1 MVLKKRSWD
10 QIWLCWPNTASY
22 SGYVA
27 SQFKKLQTDL
37 RNQGQIKWKHA
48 MHLIRLLISGIDILR
63 NQRVAVDVGEHRDEL
78 LAIRKGEMR
87 WEQVDELRKRFH
99 KEFDRAFASTSLPER
114 PDYLKANELLIQA
127 RRSALS
133 D

>member
-1 MVLKKRSWD
+1 MALKKPSWD

-63 NQRVAVDVGEHRDEL
+63 NQRVAVDVGEHRYEL
-78 LAIRKGEMR
+78 LAI
-87 WEQVDELRKRFH
+87 
-99 KEFDRAFASTSLPER
+99 R

>member
-1 MVLKKRSWD
+1 MVLKKPSWD
-10 QIWLCWPNTASY
+10 QIWLCWLNTASY

-78 LAIRKGEMR
+78 LAIR
-87 WEQVDELRKRFH
+87 
-99 KEFDRAFASTSLPER
+99 
-114 PDYLKANELLIQA
+114 PDYLKANELLTQA

>member
-1 MVLKKRSWD
+1 MVLKKPSWD
-10 QIWLCWPNTASY
+10 QIWLCWPNTASH

-78 LAIRKGEMR
+78 LAIR
-87 WEQVDELRKRFH
+87 
-99 KEFDRAFASTSLPER
+99 

>member
-1 MVLKKRSWD
+1 
-10 QIWLCWPNTASY
+10 
-22 SGYVA
+22 
-27 SQFKKLQTDL
+27 
-37 RNQGQIKWKHA
+37 

-87 WEQVDELRKRFH
+87 WEQVDEVRKRFH

>member
-1 MVLKKRSWD
+1 MALKKPSWD
-10 QIWLCWPNTASY
+10 PIWLCWPNTASY

-63 NQRVAVDVGEHRDEL
+63 NQRVAVDLGEHRDEL
-78 LAIRKGEMR
+78 LAI
-87 WEQVDELRKRFH
+87 
-99 KEFDRAFASTSLPER
+99 R

-127 RRSALS
+127 RRSAMS

>member
-1 MVLKKRSWD
+1 
-10 QIWLCWPNTASY
+10 
-22 SGYVA
+22 
-27 SQFKKLQTDL
+27 LQTDL

-78 LAIRKGEMR
+78 LAIR
-87 WEQVDELRKRFH
+87 
-99 KEFDRAFASTSLPER
+99 